1 MSNSLELLKQT
12 GTTIVTDTGEFESI
26 AKYKPQDATTNPS
39 LILAASKKSE
49 YAKLIDVAVEAAKD
63 YGSTKAE
70 KADAALDHLLERK
83 DVNKDLVMTPPV
95 LPCLQPASARCPKR
109 SYLGSM
115 LVL

>member
-1 MSNSLELLKQT
+1 MKEIPSAAFFDVLSCSYRGYGRSQGQPNEAGIKL
-12 GTTIVTDTGEFESI
+12 
-26 AKYKPQDATTNPS
+26 DAQ
-39 LILAASKKSE
+39 
-49 YAKLIDVAVEAAKD
+49 
-63 YGSTKAE
+63 
-70 KADAALDHLLERK
+70 AALDHLLERK